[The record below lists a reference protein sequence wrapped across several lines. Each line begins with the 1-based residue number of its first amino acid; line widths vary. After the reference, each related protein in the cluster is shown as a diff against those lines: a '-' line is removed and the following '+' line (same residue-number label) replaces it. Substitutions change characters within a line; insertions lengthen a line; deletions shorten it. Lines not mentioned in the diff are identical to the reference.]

1 LGLGVTVIEREECS
15 ALPGA
20 SLTKRKYSVEKPAPI
35 EVLFDT
41 RAGSLRPGMNLSGR
55 KALLT
60 GATGGLGRAIARAL
74 AQQGVQVA
82 LSARKREALEELAA
96 ELPGSGHTVLPA
108 DLAEPDAAEQ
118 LAAEAPGAEILIA
131 NAGLPAAGKLED
143 FTSEQL
149 KRALRVNLE
158 APMLMAR
165 ALYPAMVEAGSGHLV
180 FVASLSGKAASPRSS
195 IYNATKF
202 GLRGFALGLR
212 GDLAPQGVGVSL
224 VTPGFIREAGM
235 FADAGS
241 KPPPGMGTA
250 TPEQVGQATVRAI
263 ERNKAEV
270 TIAPLQQ
277 RAAAHF
283 ALVSPALS
291 VKAQSGSTGQKAA
304 EAIAK
309 GHPNTKR

>member
-1 LGLGVTVIEREECS
+1 
-15 ALPGA
+15 
-20 SLTKRKYSVEKPAPI
+20 
-35 EVLFDT
+35 
-41 RAGSLRPGMNLSGR
+41 MNLSGR

-60 GATGGLGRAIARAL
+60 GATGGLGRAIAQAMAERGAVL
-74 AQQGVQVA
+74 S
-82 LSARKREALEELAA
+82 LSARNREALEAMAA
-96 ELPGSGHTVLPA
+96 ELPGSGHSALPA
-108 DLAEPDAAEQ
+108 DLAEPEAAER
-118 LAAEAPGAEILIA
+118 LAAEAAGTEILVA
-131 NAGLPAAGKLED
+131 NAGLPAAGWLAD
-143 FTSEQL
+143 FSAEQV

-158 APMLMAR
+158 APMLLAQ
-165 ALYPAMVEAGSGHLV
+165 ALYPPMLEAGNGHLV

-212 GDLAPQGVGVSL
+212 ADLAPGGVGVSL

-250 TPEQVGQATVRAI
+250 RPEQVGAATVKAI
-263 ERNKAEV
+263 ERNRVEV
-270 TIAPLQQ
+270 AVAPLQQ

-283 ALVSPALS
+283 ALASPSLS
-291 VKAQSGSTGQKAA
+291 ARAQSGSAGQKAA

-309 GHPNTKR
+309 GHPADKR

>member
-1 LGLGVTVIEREECS
+1 
-15 ALPGA
+15 
-20 SLTKRKYSVEKPAPI
+20 
-35 EVLFDT
+35 
-41 RAGSLRPGMNLSGR
+41 MNLSGR

-60 GATGGLGRAIARAL
+60 GATGGLGRAIALAL
-74 AQQGVQVA
+74 AQRGAQVA

-96 ELPGSGHTVLPA
+96 ELPGRGHTVLPA
-108 DLAEPDAAEQ
+108 DLAEPDAAEC
-118 LAAEAPGAEILIA
+118 LAAEAAGTEILIA
-131 NAGLPAAGKLED
+131 NAGLPAAGWLAD
-143 FTSEQL
+143 FTPDQV

-158 APMLMAR
+158 APMLMAH

-212 GDLAPQGVGVSL
+212 GDLAPKGVGVSL

-241 KPPPGMGTA
+241 KPPPGMGTSTPDKVGRA
-250 TPEQVGQATVRAI
+250 TIKAI
-263 ERNKAEV
+263 ENNKAEV
-270 TIAPLQQ
+270 AVAPLQQ

-283 ALVSPALS
+283 ALVSPTLS
-291 VKAQSGSTGQKAA
+291 VKAQSGSVGQKAA
-304 EAIAK
+304 QAIAD
-309 GHPNTKR
+309 GHGPDKR